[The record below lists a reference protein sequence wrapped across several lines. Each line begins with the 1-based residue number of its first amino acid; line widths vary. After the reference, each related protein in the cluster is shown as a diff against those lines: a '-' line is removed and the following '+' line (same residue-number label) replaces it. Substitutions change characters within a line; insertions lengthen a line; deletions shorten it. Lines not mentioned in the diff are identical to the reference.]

1 MQSSNK
7 KRIIWFFIAMI
18 ILIILHFSKI
28 ISPVENF
35 VVNIT
40 KPISSFIYSGSR
52 GIDNYFYSVFHY
64 SDIKSENQFLKDE
77 ISKNL
82 INLSYIKQLEQE
94 NINLK
99 EQLNYRSGSKS
110 SLITARVISGFYMSS
125 DSVIRVDKGSDDGIE
140 LKMPV
145 IYGKGV
151 IVGIVAKVERDSSE
165 IVLLSDKNSAITV
178 FIEGEEKISG
188 IVNGDLD
195 YSLQMDYIPI
205 DSSVKQG
212 DIIVTSSSNEKV
224 PSGLVVG
231 QIKEL
236 IFKEGDF
243 FKRAIIYSPVDYS
256 MLDFVSIIKN

>member
-7 KRIIWFFIAMI
+7 KRIIWFFIVMI
-18 ILIILHFSKI
+18 FLTILHSTKI
-28 ISPVENF
+28 ISPLENF
-35 VVNIT
+35 IVNIS
-40 KPISSFIYSGSR
+40 KPISGFIYNTSR
-52 GIDNYFYSVFHY
+52 NIDDYFYSVFHY
-64 SDIKSENQFLKDE
+64 NDIKSENQFLKDE

-82 INLSYIKQLEQE
+82 INLSYIKQLEGE

-99 EQLNYRSGSKS
+99 EQLNYKLGTKNT
-110 SLITARVISGFYMSS
+110 LVTAKIISGFYMGS
-125 DSVIRVDKGSDDGIE
+125 DSVVRIDKGSNDGIV

-145 IYGKGV
+145 IYGKGI
-151 IVGIVAKVERDSSE
+151 IVGVVAKVEKDSSE
-165 IVLLSDKNSAITV
+165 IVLLSDKNSAFTV

-188 IVNGDLD
+188 VVRGDLD
-195 YSLQMDYIPI
+195 YGLQMDYIPI

-212 DIIVTSSSNEKV
+212 DIVVTSGSNDGI
-224 PSGLVVG
+224 PMGLVIG

>member
-7 KRIIWFFIAMI
+7 KRIIWFFIVMI
-18 ILIILHFSKI
+18 ILTTLHFSKI

-40 KPISSFIYSGSR
+40 KPISRFVYNTSR
-52 GIDNYFYSVFHY
+52 GIDSYFYSVFHY
-64 SDIKSENQFLKDE
+64 SDIRSESQFLKDE

-82 INLSYIKQLEQE
+82 INLSYTKQLEQE
-94 NINLK
+94 NLNLK
-99 EQLNYRSGSKS
+99 EQLAYKAISKD
-110 SLITARVISGFYMSS
+110 SLVTARVISGFYMGS
-125 DSVIRVDKGSDDGIE
+125 DSVIKIDKGSNDGID

-145 IYGKGV
+145 IYGKGI
-151 IVGIVAKVERDSSE
+151 IVGVIAKIEHDSSE
-165 IVLLSDKNSAITV
+165 VVLLSDKNSVLTV
-178 FIEGEEKISG
+178 FIEGEDKISG
-188 IVNGDLD
+188 IVKGDLD

-205 DSSVKQG
+205 DSNVKQG
-212 DIIVTSSSNEKV
+212 DIIVTSGSNEKV
-224 PSGLVVG
+224 SSGLVVG